1 MSVTIAFERLK
12 KLKEEKGVSIKEISE
27 ATKINRYTL
36 KRYFTEEEAVDKM
49 TTTNIY
55 RLSHFFNVSVD
66 YLMGF
71 SDVRNRIF
79 ICPDGD
85 RFIPNDPVYHFACQ
99 EFVEYLVKNKGYGI
113 EEIK

>member
-1 MSVTIAFERLK
+1 MSTAIAFERLK
-12 KLKEEKGVSIKEISE
+12 KLKEEKGVTIDKIAE
-27 ATKINRYTL
+27 ATKIGKYTL
-36 KRYFTEEEAVDKM
+36 KNYFTKEEAVGKM

-55 RLSHFFNVSVD
+55 RLSQFFNVSVD

-71 SDVRNRIF
+71 SDVKNRIF

-85 RFIPNDPVYHFACQ
+85 KFIPNDPVYHFACQ
-99 EFVEYLVKNKGYGI
+99 EFVEYLVKNKGYSI